1 MAGLNTP
8 YGTLAF
14 PHLFQ
19 PKERSEGDGK
29 PVYSATVIF
38 NPAQQKSPAFKA
50 LTDACIEAARKEFGE
65 KIALKDVR
73 MPFRDAAE
81 KAGKYAGY
89 EAGDLFINPW
99 TKNKPGVC
107 NAQRQDILL
116 PEEVWAGQL
125 VRFNV
130 TPFAWVNSGKKGV
143 SLALNHVQIIKTDGP
158 RIDGRASAQSAFDD
172 GEVDE
177 TAEALFG

>member
-1 MAGLNTP
+1 MAMMNTP

-29 PVYSATVIF
+29 PVFSATVIF
-38 NPAQQKSPAFKA
+38 SPAQQKMPAFKA
-50 LTDACIEAARKEFGE
+50 MQDACIEAAKKEFGE

-73 MPFRDAAE
+73 MPFRDAGE
-81 KAGKYAGY
+81 KADKYNGF
-89 EAGDLFINPW
+89 EAGDIFINPW

-143 SLALNHVQIIKTDGP
+143 SFGLNHVQLVKIDTP
-158 RIDGRASAQSAFDD
+158 RIDGRASAEKSFDD
-172 GEVDE
+172 GLVDE
-177 TAEALFG
+177 NADTMF